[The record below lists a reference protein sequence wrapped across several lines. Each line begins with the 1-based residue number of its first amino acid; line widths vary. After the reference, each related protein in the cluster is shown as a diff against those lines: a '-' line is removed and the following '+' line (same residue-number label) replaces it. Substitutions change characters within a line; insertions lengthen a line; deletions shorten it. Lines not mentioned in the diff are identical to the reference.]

1 MRGLLIYYGGTVP
14 GVYSVVLRGG
24 GGFFS
29 HAKIIRDG
37 SRILWCGG
45 SVFFPCMR
53 GLWRNGPRSLYS
65 IVYCGRVAIFLI
77 REDYEESSRSL
88 SVVWCRWLFFLAIE
102 NHGESFR
109 RLYFVVL
116 YYSGGCFSSPVN
128 MAMER
133 VPEVHVPAVT
143 GAGVAGGPGLGDGGV
158 GRQQLLLV
166 RHDAAVVAAVRV
178 VVATAALVVVVADLH
193 VLAVDRASH
202 L

>member
-1 MRGLLIYYGGTVP
+1 MA
-14 GVYSVVLRGG
+14 
-24 GGFFS
+24 FFS
-29 HAKIIRDG
+29 RNRESWGKFPA
-37 SRILWCGG
+37 
-45 SVFFPCMR
+45 SVFC
-53 GLWRNGPRSLYS
+53 ST
-65 IVYCGRVAIFLI
+65 
-77 REDYEESSRSL
+77 
-88 SVVWCRWLFFLAIE
+88 
-102 NHGESFR
+102 
-109 RLYFVVL
+109 VL
-116 YYSGGCFSSPVN
+116 YSGGCFSSPVN